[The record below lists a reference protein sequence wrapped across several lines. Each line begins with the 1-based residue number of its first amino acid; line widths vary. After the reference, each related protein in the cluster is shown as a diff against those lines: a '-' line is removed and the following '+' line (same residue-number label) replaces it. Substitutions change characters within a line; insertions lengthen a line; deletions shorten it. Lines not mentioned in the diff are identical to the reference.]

1 MLFGILNIN
10 INQSVKRVQRRATK
24 LLMETRHMT
33 YSQWLEYL
41 DLPSLWY
48 RRLRGDMIQVFKEIN
63 GIDDINCEFFV

>member
-1 MLFGILNIN
+1 MLVGILNIN

-24 LLMETRHMT
+24 LFMETRHMT

-63 GIDDINCEFFV
+63 GIDDINCEFFF